1 MSRLGGVKATKGPSY
16 TAASLENRG
25 DAGEARPVP
34 EGELTWLGHGD
45 VRVPYEGPIGF
56 CSSRR
61 WGWRYGG
68 DHNGGQEA
76 VGPCPMV
83 GATGSLQT

>member
-16 TAASLENRG
+16 TAALLENRG
-25 DAGEARPVP
+25 NPGEARPVP
-34 EGELTWLGHGD
+34 EGELTWLGRGEM
-45 VRVPYEGPIGF
+45 RVPCEGPIGF
-56 CSSRR
+56 CSSTRR
-61 WGWRYGG
+61 GWQYGR

>member
-1 MSRLGGVKATKGPSY
+1 MAGVSRLGGVKASKGPSH

-34 EGELTWLGHGD
+34 EGKLTWLGHGD
-45 VRVPYEGPIGF
+45 VRVPCEGPMGF

-61 WGWRYGG
+61 QGWWCGG
-68 DHNGGQEA
+68 DCNGD
-76 VGPCPMV
+76 
-83 GATGSLQT
+83 